1 MTREEKILVDKYLD
15 CKKAEEEA
23 KKNRLNALKELAAL
37 APHKVG
43 EIVRWT
49 EYKRKNLG
57 TWMHPNFVDLPPVE
71 KNAIVVNVEADV
83 WQWEDS
89 DAKLTY
95 KYEFSPFKKDGGI
108 SSNKCY
114 PNKDIIE
121 WTGEIHKNYN
131 NNEK

>member
-1 MTREEKILVDKYLD
+1 MTQEEKILVDKYLD

-43 EIVRWT
+43 EIVKWK

-71 KNAIVVNVEADV
+71 KKAVVASVTANI

-95 KYEFSPFKKDGGI
+95 KYEFRHIKKDGGL
-108 SSNKCY
+108 SLNQCY
-114 PNKDIIE
+114 PNNDNVE
-121 WTGEIHKNYN
+121 WTGEIYN